1 MWIFKKK
8 KDTIPEELIKKIK
21 EEDLDL
27 SGLFSNINNRSKTE
41 SLYKELCKLC
51 HPDLY
56 EKEPDKRELA
66 QELFT
71 KIQKNKNDYNALLK
85 LKEEIIDTLMNK

>member
-1 MWIFKKK
+1 MWFFKKK
-8 KDTIPEELIKKIK
+8 NTIQEELIKRIK
-21 EEDLDL
+21 EEDLDM
-27 SGLFSNINNRSKTE
+27 SGLFSNINNRSKIE
-41 SLYKELCKLC
+41 PLYKELCKLC

-56 EKEPDKRELA
+56 EKELDKRELA

>member
-1 MWIFKKK
+1 MWFFKKK
-8 KDTIPEELIKKIK
+8 NTIQEELIKRIK
-21 EEDLDL
+21 EEDLDM
-27 SGLFSNINNRSKTE
+27 SGLFSNINNRSKIE
-41 SLYKELCKLC
+41 PLYKELCKLC

-66 QELFT
+66 QELFA

>member
-1 MWIFKKK
+1 MWFFKKK
-8 KDTIPEELIKKIK
+8 NTIQEELIKRIK
-21 EEDLDL
+21 EEDLDM
-27 SGLFSNINNRSKTE
+27 SGLFSNINNRSKIE
-41 SLYKELCKLC
+41 ALYKELCKLC

-71 KIQKNKNDYNALLK
+71 KIQRNKNDYNVLLK

>member
-1 MWIFKKK
+1 MWFFKKK
-8 KDTIPEELIKKIK
+8 NTIQEELIKRIK
-21 EEDLDL
+21 EEDLDM
-27 SGLFSNINNRSKTE
+27 SGLFSNINNRSKIE
-41 SLYKELCKLC
+41 PLYKELCKLC

-71 KIQKNKNDYNALLK
+71 KIQRNKNDYNVLLK

>member
-8 KDTIPEELIKKIK
+8 KDTIQEELIKKNK
-21 EEDLDL
+21 EENLDM
-27 SGLFSNINNRSKTE
+27 SGLFSNINNRSNIE

-71 KIQKNKNDYNALLK
+71 KIQRNKNDYNALLK
-85 LKEEIIDTLMNK
+85 LKEAIIDILQNK

>member
-1 MWIFKKK
+1 MWFFKKK
-8 KDTIPEELIKKIK
+8 NTIQEELIKRIK
-21 EEDLDL
+21 EEDLDM
-27 SGLFSNINNRSKTE
+27 SGLFSNINNRSKIE
-41 SLYKELCKLC
+41 PLYKELCKLC